1 MREKKKTE
9 TKEIVKKTAK
19 GVHIVMMIGV
29 TLFALVILGTVTFVG
44 VRLWQWLAP
53 LFANA

>member
-1 MREKKKTE
+1 MTEKKK
-9 TKEIVKKTAK
+9 KEAKVAVKKTAK
-19 GVHIVMMIGV
+19 GVYIVIMIGV

-53 LFANA
+53 LFAKA